1 MALKNIFVNSSNLMI
16 HGPNQSFG
24 NHLSHLMFCYN
35 FSKKRNFK
43 LNINCDSNLDKV
55 FNLENF
61 KSNSKDEI
69 KNYFSESFGGSITDL
84 QELDRLNLN
93 FSLRILNDNSLE
105 IPGNICFSGWFYNTP
120 LYPCGSFFEDI
131 KIKEEIIDY
140 LNINLSRIFND
151 NSICLHYR
159 GTDFNGHLGHDLR
172 LPFSYYENCILHMKE
187 HHKDIKNI
195 FVFSEDKQQA
205 NNLILFLKKIDST
218 LNFEFIQNEYFIDW
232 SCLHFAKNIIS
243 SNSSFCL
250 TACVAKSGIIYQPK
264 KYQLRNT
271 SIDGCY
277 PSEPFFQ
284 NSYIL

>member
-1 MALKNIFVNSSNLMI
+1 MALKKVFANPNYLKTTGV
-16 HGPNQSFG
+16 NQSFG

-43 LNINCDSNLDKV
+43 LNINCESNLDKV

-61 KSNSKDEI
+61 KGNATDEI
-69 KNYFSESFGGSITDL
+69 KNYFSELFCGSIARL
-84 QELDRLNLN
+84 QELDRINLN
-93 FSLRILNDNSLE
+93 SSLKILNDPSLE
-105 IPGNICFSGWFYNTP
+105 IPNNVCFCGWFYNIP
-120 LYPCGSFFEDI
+120 LYPSESFFEDI
-131 KIKEEIIDY
+131 KIKKEIVDY
-140 LNINLSRIFND
+140 INLNLNRIFDD

-187 HHKDIKNI
+187 YHKNIKKI
-195 FVFSEDKQQA
+195 FVFSEDQRQA
-205 NNLILFLKKIDST
+205 TNLILFLKKIDSK
-218 LNFEFIQNEYFIDW
+218 LSFEFIHNEYFVDW

-271 SIDGCY
+271 AIDGCY
-277 PSEPFFQ
+277 PSEPFLQ